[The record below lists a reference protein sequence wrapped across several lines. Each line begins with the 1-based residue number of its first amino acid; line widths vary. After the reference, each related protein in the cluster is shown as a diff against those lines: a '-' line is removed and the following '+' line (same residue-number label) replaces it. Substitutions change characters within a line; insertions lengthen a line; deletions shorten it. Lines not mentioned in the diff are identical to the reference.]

1 MRKRG
6 RPGTR
11 AAVIVLVC
19 TVTIGMAT
27 IGMATIGT
35 VTIGAGPAA
44 AAPRPAVAPYW
55 GSFVIDGDPATGLSG
70 ALTMPGGFPGFGL
83 IESTSNELAAA
94 GDGASAFL
102 NAATPVGQVFGSSIH
117 QPLLTAG
124 AAPDGGSS
132 ATSYRLGDGT
142 PTSDWAFVLGD
153 IDADQ
158 VNVVGRTTQD
168 GDLVPPAA
176 LGFQGTF
183 NYCTG
188 DPLPPAC
195 GGQSS
200 SDAPT
205 WDPATGI
212 LTGHGSD
219 TNGASA
225 WFAPTVPLTSLSFQ
239 FTADTPDQTFQT
251 WFVSD
256 TRTLSGTVT
265 ADGGAAIG
273 GAQLDL
279 GILPVGGVDST
290 TSAPDGTYR
299 FGPLAPRTYQVDA
312 TSPTGYLP
320 AGPTTRTAD
329 LLDGDATGVDFAVAA
344 AIYRAGGSPREA
356 RVLPMSRSTATPPTN
371 PASGRAAPTARVTTC
386 VRCCRRATIR
396 SSLSRNRDLCAFRTP
411 PSSSPLSTRTY
422 RVLISRWSRD
432 TR

>member
-27 IGMATIGT
+27 IGTVTIGT
-35 VTIGAGPAA
+35 VTVGAEPAA

-176 LGFQGTF
+176 LGFQAPST
-183 NYCTG
+183 TAQEIRSRRPAA
-188 DPLPPAC
+188 DSRAATHPPGIRRPAF
-195 GGQSS
+195 S
-200 SDAPT
+200 
-205 WDPATGI
+205 PATGR
-212 LTGHGSD
+212 T
-219 TNGASA
+219 
-225 WFAPTVPLTSLSFQ
+225 PTARQP
-239 FTADTPDQTFQT
+239 
-251 WFVSD
+251 
-256 TRTLSGTVT
+256 
-265 ADGGAAIG
+265 
-273 GAQLDL
+273 
-279 GILPVGGVDST
+279 
-290 TSAPDGTYR
+290 
-299 FGPLAPRTYQVDA
+299 
-312 TSPTGYLP
+312 
-320 AGPTTRTAD
+320 
-329 LLDGDATGVDFAVAA
+329 
-344 AIYRAGGSPREA
+344 GSPR
-356 RVLPMSRSTATPPTN
+356 P
-371 PASGRAAPTARVTTC
+371 
-386 VRCCRRATIR
+386 
-396 SSLSRNRDLCAFRTP
+396 FR
-411 PSSSPLSTRTY
+411 
-422 RVLISRWSRD
+422 
-432 TR
+432 